1 MAYFSR
7 FYKKENLISRSLDI
21 DEELYSE
28 LEYLSKNVYEAS
40 ISKLVNASIEKLIE
54 KEEIQVYERKNKS
67 YVSRSFLIRES
78 LIEGLYVLKDKYR
91 ISICLLVNI
100 AIRNALIEEKKE
112 ENWIFWNGDGSFL
125 KKEPSPFQK
134 NKNICQKTTKM
145 QKNVVK

>member
-100 AIRNALIEEKKE
+100 AIRNALLEEKKE
-112 ENWIFWNGDGSFL
+112 VEWIFFGLGTVLFR
-125 KKEPSPFQK
+125 KKNRPQSEKIKIFAKRLPK
-134 NKNICQKTTKM
+134 RKKM
-145 QKNVVK
+145 W